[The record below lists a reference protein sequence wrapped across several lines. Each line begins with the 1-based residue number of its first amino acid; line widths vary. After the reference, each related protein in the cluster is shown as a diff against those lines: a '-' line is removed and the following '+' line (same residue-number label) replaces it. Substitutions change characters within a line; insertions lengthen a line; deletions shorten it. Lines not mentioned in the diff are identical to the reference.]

1 MNSKAALALVYLRGN
16 LGYQLVNMYLGNSLL
31 HNVDL
36 GLMPVCTWTWF
47 SEHVG
52 IGLQCSY

>member
-36 GLMPVCTWTWF
+36 EVMSPRVCAY
-47 SEHVG
+47 V
-52 IGLQCSY
+52 